1 MTSRAR
7 EGLLSGSPDHHY
19 PPKRRLSFRVK
30 LRHPGG
36 MARGQKK
43 PREIGRKIASA
54 AVARGGDPLPAFV
67 GPQLALLKKE
77 PPSGAS
83 WVHEL
88 KLDGYRIHARIDR
101 GEVKLLTRNGLDW
114 SPRYGATAEALRGLK
129 CERAYLDGELC
140 AVNPDGTTS
149 FAAMQAAT
157 DTGRSGDLVFFLFDL
172 LHLDGVDA
180 RPLPLTDRKAK
191 LAGLLEGAGRRLVY
205 HEHLVGDGRAILEQA
220 CKLKAEGIVSKQAD
234 APYAPG
240 NRGLWVKTKCLNR
253 QEFVVVGWTEGE
265 GARRALGSLLL
276 GYYEGGRLVYAGRA
290 GTGLNER
297 EIRDLRQRLKPLA
310 VAKMPLASA
319 PPRDSRFGR
328 PLELKRVHWV
338 RPDLVVEITYLTLTA
353 DGLVRQAVY
362 QGLREDKR
370 ARDVRLEGP

>member
-1 MTSRAR
+1 MGKAAPCRVGSAGKRA
-7 EGLLSGSPDHHY
+7 
-19 PPKRRLSFRVK
+19 
-30 LRHPGG
+30 
-36 MARGQKK
+36 
-43 PREIGRKIASA
+43 
-54 AVARGGDPLPAFV
+54 GDPPPAFV
-67 GPQLALLKKE
+67 DPQLALLRKE
-77 PPSGAS
+77 PPSGPS

-101 GEVKLLTRNGLDW
+101 GEVKLLTRSDLDW
-114 SPRYGATAEALRGLK
+114 SPRYRATAEALHELK
-129 CERAYLDGELC
+129 CERAYLDGKLC

-172 LHLDGVDA
+172 LHLDGVDL

-191 LAGLLEGAGRRLVY
+191 LAGLLKGAGRGLVY
-205 HEHLVGDGRAILEQA
+205 HEHLVGDGRTILAQA
-220 CKLKAEGIVSKQAD
+220 CKLKAEGIVSKRVD

-265 GARRALGSLLL
+265 GARKALGSLLL
-276 GYYEGGRLVYAGRA
+276 GYYEGGRLIYAGRV
-290 GTGLNER
+290 GTGLTER
-297 EIRDLRQRLKPLA
+297 EIGDLRQRLEPLA
-310 VAKMPLASA
+310 VAKMPLAA
-319 PPRDSRFGR
+319 PPPRDSRFGR

-338 RPDLVVEITYLTLTA
+338 LPELVVEVTFLTWTEDRL
-353 DGLVRQAVY
+353 LRQVVY

-370 ARDVRLEGP
+370 VRDVRLER

>member
-1 MTSRAR
+1 
-7 EGLLSGSPDHHY
+7 
-19 PPKRRLSFRVK
+19 
-30 LRHPGG
+30 
-36 MARGQKK
+36 MARGQRK
-43 PREIGRKIASA
+43 PREISRKATSA
-54 AVARGGDPLPAFV
+54 PVARRGDPLPAFID
-67 GPQLALLKKE
+67 PQLALLRGE
-77 PPSGAS
+77 PPSGPS

-88 KLDGYRIHARIDR
+88 KLDGYRIHARIER
-101 GEVKLLTRNGLDW
+101 GEVRLLTRNGLDW
-114 SPRYGATAEALRGLK
+114 SPRYAATAEALRELK
-129 CERAYLDGELC
+129 CESTYLDGELC

-172 LHLDGVDA
+172 MHLDGIDT
-180 RPLPLTDRKAK
+180 RPLPLLDRKARF
-191 LAGLLEGAGRRLVY
+191 AELLKGAGRGLVY
-205 HEHLVGDGRAILEQA
+205 HEHLVGDGRAILAQA
-220 CKLKAEGIVSKQAD
+220 CKLKAEGIVSKRVD

-265 GARRALGSLLL
+265 GARKALGSLLL
-276 GYYEGGRLVYAGRA
+276 GYYDGGRLVYAGRA
-290 GTGLNER
+290 GTGLTER
-297 EIRDLRQRLKPLA
+297 EIGDLRQRLEPLA
-310 VAKMPLASA
+310 IAKMPLAVP

-338 RPDLVVEITYLTLTA
+338 RPELVVEITYLTLTA

-370 ARDVRLEGP
+370 ARDVRMER